1 MYFVVTISQT
11 VFQVPLALF
20 FSLVSIS
27 VSFLIT
33 YECAIITFAPSSY
46 SSPSSPIPYLVNHT
60 VSLAHSS
67 QQFFFF
73 VPNLSQISI
82 LRHSLIYVYS
92 LLFVIYV
99 HSNLVLTTIVHLCIY
114 HTVQSLSISSASCA
128 TSFQDTFCEYS
139 SFETLRNLPGRW

>member
-11 VFQVPLALF
+11 VFQVPLAPF

-60 VSLAHSS
+60 VSLAHSY
-67 QQFFFF
+67 QQFFF

-99 HSNLVLTTIVHLCIY
+99 QSNLVLTTIVHLCIY
-114 HTVQSLSISSASCA
+114 HTVQNLSISSASCA